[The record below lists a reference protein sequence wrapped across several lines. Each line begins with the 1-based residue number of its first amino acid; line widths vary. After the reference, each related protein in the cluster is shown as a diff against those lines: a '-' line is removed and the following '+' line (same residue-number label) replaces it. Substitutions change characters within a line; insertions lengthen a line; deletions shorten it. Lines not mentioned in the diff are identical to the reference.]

1 MAPPRHRQTITGHL
15 MSMSFS
21 PASSEAIFS
30 VVPPLV
36 NVAAA
41 HIVDADFDDMV
52 MAALPRAAAAAVAA
66 KRTVLGAAAA
76 VDAAM
81 GDIEP
86 TPTHFSIGPPL
97 STAAPPPPGPKM
109 RPRGVLTRLGRKYFS
124 TKFVIL
130 I

>member
-21 PASSEAIFS
+21 PALSQAIFS

-41 HIVDADFDDMV
+41 HIVYDDADFDDMV

-97 STAAPPPPGPKM
+97 STAATAGPKNAAAWC
-109 RPRGVLTRLGRKYFS
+109 PD
-124 TKFVIL
+124 
-130 I
+130 

>member
-21 PASSEAIFS
+21 PASLEAISS

-41 HIVDADFDDMV
+41 HIVDDDDADFDDMV

-66 KRTVLGAAAA
+66 KRTVLGAAA

-97 STAAPPPPGPKM
+97 STAGPKNAAAWC
-109 RPRGVLTRLGRKYFS
+109 PD
-124 TKFVIL
+124 
-130 I
+130 